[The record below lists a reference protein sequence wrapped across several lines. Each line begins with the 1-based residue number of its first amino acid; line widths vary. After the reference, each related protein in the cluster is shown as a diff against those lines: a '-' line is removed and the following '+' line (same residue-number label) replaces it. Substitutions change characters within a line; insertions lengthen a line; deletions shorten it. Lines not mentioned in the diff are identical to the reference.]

1 MSTLFEYD
9 EQIYGLM
16 KELDDDFNQEE
27 IKEKLAVVSLE
38 RDKKIDNIACYIKEI
53 LNDIEGHKKIEAQQ
67 AEWRKQKEKKVEYFK
82 SLLQYSLNGQKFE
95 SIANKITYRKSVAV
109 NITDADKLPEDFIV
123 IERKPDKKAIKEALE
138 EGEIIDGAELVKKS
152 NIQIK

>member
-9 EQIYGLM
+9 EQIYRLM
-16 KELDDDFNQEE
+16 TELESDFNQEE
-27 IKEKLAVVSLE
+27 IKEKLEILSLE

-67 AEWRKQKEKKVEYFK
+67 AEWRKQKEKKAEYLK

-109 NITDADKLPEDFIV
+109 NVTDADKLPEDFII
-123 IERKPDKKAIKEALE
+123 IERKPNKKAIKEALE
-138 EGEIIDGAELVKKS
+138 EGEIIDGAELVKNI